1 MKEKQGLHL
10 TRAVAAGAA
19 AVAALAVVLTP
30 AAASAAP
37 TANTSYSFTSEPGD
51 YIGGGQTRSFQAPP
65 ATISVSGSAA
75 SLTVAV
81 TSGDDW
87 WYIDLAAPRGENLH
101 PGTYRDAERAAFR
114 TGRAP
119 GLDVFGDG
127 RGCNEVY
134 GQFAVNQ
141 IESDPSGGIAVLDAH
156 FVQRCES
163 DTAPRL
169 TGTVHYRAFP
179 LSYHFAS
186 DAGDYIG
193 GGKTKTYTNST
204 TIFGLSGTTAGISYS
219 VSGQRDDW
227 RVELA
232 PPAGEQLHVGTYT
245 DAQRAPFR
253 EPGHPGLD
261 VDGDGRGCNTLTGSF
276 TIAELV
282 TDATGAVKALSA
294 TFEQH
299 CEGGTP
305 ALHGT
310 IHYYA

>member
-1 MKEKQGLHL
+1 VKQKHGLYL

-19 AVAALAVVLTP
+19 ALAALAVVLTP

-51 YIGGGQTRSFQAPP
+51 YIGGGQTRSFPAPP

-81 TSGDDW
+81 TSGDDM
-87 WYIDLAAPRGENLH
+87 
-101 PGTYRDAERAAFR
+101 
-114 TGRAP
+114 
-119 GLDVFGDG
+119 
-127 RGCNEVY
+127 
-134 GQFAVNQ
+134 
-141 IESDPSGGIAVLDAH
+141 
-156 FVQRCES
+156 
-163 DTAPRL
+163 APRL
-169 TGTVHYRAFP
+169 VGTVHYRAFP

-193 GGKTKTYTNST
+193 GGRTTTYTNST
-204 TIFGLSGTTAGISYS
+204 SVFGLSGTTAGLSYS

-227 RVELA
+227 TVELA

-245 DAQRAPFR
+245 NAQRAAFR

-261 VDGDGRGCNTLTGSF
+261 VGGDGRGCNTLTGSF
-276 TIAELV
+276 TIRELV
-282 TDATGAVKALSA
+282 ADATGAVKALSA